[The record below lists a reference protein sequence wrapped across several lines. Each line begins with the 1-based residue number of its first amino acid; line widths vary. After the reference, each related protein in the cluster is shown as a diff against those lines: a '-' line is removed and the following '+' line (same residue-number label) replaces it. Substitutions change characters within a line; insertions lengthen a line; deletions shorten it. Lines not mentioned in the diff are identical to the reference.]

1 MLSRDADYA
10 FYLYT
15 CNRCRGCTTD
25 RTPEM
30 RPVCAAYAKFG
41 FFSYSGGGKG
51 YVSQG
56 ILEGKVKPTEE
67 TLHVA
72 MNCLTCGACNH
83 MCPPGFET
91 ISFIRDLR
99 DHLVSKGLY
108 LNAKHRRII
117 ENVIERGNPWGMVQS
132 SATKHHELPA
142 VPEGA
147 EIAIFMGCRERLK
160 GGSLDSAL
168 KILDAAGVS
177 YGIIPNEPC
186 CGAPL
191 LDLGKK
197 SAFESIAE
205 FNIERLNNLGVER
218 LLTLCPHCASA
229 LTVDY
234 ANCGDLTPEVVT
246 LPSLVNELL
255 GEERIGFKDEELP
268 LTATYHDPCHLGRFM
283 DEYDQPRDALGMVP
297 GLEIV
302 EMDRS
307 GKSAL
312 CCGAGGW
319 MEGIVPELAAFA
331 GKERIREAKSTGAEA
346 IITACSYCTEYMRRM
361 AGKSAQIINFADLIA
376 DRLK

>member
-15 CNRCRGCTTD
+15 CNRCRGCTAD

-30 RPVCAAYAKFG
+30 RPVCAAFAKFG

-56 ILEGKVKPTEE
+56 ILEGKVKPSEE
-67 TLHVA
+67 TLQVA
-72 MNCLTCGACNH
+72 MNCLTCGACAH

-99 DHLVSKGLY
+99 DHLVRRGLY
-108 LNAKHRRII
+108 LNAAHRQAI
-117 ENVIERGNPWGMVQS
+117 ENVIERGNPWGMVQGKS
-132 SATKHHELPA
+132 VPRHELP
-142 VPEGA
+142 VVEEGMELA
-147 EIAIFMGCRERLK
+147 LFMGCRERLK
-160 GGSLDSAL
+160 GGSLEGAI

-191 LDLGKK
+191 LDLGNK
-197 SAFESIAE
+197 SAFEGLAE
-205 FNIERLNNLGVER
+205 FNIERLNSLGAER
-218 LLTLCPHCASA
+218 LLALCPHCASTLA
-229 LTVDY
+229 VEYL
-234 ANCGDLTPEVVT
+234 NCGDLTPEVVA
-246 LPSLVNELL
+246 LPQLVHEFLED
-255 GEERIGFKDEELP
+255 GRIEFREEELS

-283 DEYDQPRDALGMVP
+283 DEYDAPRDALGQIP

-302 EMDRS
+302 EMERTRE
-307 GKSAL
+307 SAL

-319 MEGIVPELAAFA
+319 MESIVPGLAAFA
-331 GKERIREAKSTGAEA
+331 GRERLREARATGAEA
-346 IITACSYCTEYMRRM
+346 LITACSYCTDFMRRM
-361 AGKSAQIINFADLIA
+361 AGKNTRVLNFADLVA
-376 DRLK
+376 ERLK